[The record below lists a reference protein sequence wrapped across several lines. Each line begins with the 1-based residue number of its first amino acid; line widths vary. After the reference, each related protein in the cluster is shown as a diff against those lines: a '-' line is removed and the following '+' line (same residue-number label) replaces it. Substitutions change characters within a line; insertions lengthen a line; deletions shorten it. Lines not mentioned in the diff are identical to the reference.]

1 MKDKELLKIVQN
13 EVENLSSL
21 LKVESEREVSIEEG
35 EEGVKYLKVNFE
47 GEELGYMIGNRGR
60 HLDSLQFLLQIL
72 LGRKLGEGE
81 DFRLFV
87 DVGGYR
93 KEKDSKLEEMAL
105 QKADDA
111 RILGERVEL
120 PPMKPS
126 DRRIIHLAL
135 MQFDDIKTE
144 SEGEGMDRHIVITPL
159 KVSES

>member
-1 MKDKELLKIVQN
+1 MKDKELLKTAEKEVQK
-13 EVENLSSL
+13 LCSL
-21 LKVESEREVSIEEG
+21 LDVDCDVNVTLDKGENGIRYIKVVFDG
-35 EEGVKYLKVNFE
+35 ED
-47 GEELGYMIGNRGR
+47 LGYMIGNRGR

>member
-60 HLDSLQFLLQIL
+60 HLDALQFILQII
-72 LGRKLGEGE
+72 LGRKLGEE
-81 DFRLFV
+81 VDFRVFV
-87 DVGGYR
+87 DVAGYR
-93 KEKDSKLEEMAL
+93 KEKDDKLEQMAL
-105 QKADDA
+105 EKADNA
-111 RILGERVEL
+111 RILGEPIEL

-126 DRRIIHLAL
+126 DRRIVHLAL
-135 MQFDDIKTE
+135 MKFKDISSE
-144 SEGEGMDRHIVITPL
+144 SIGEGMDRRIVISPI
-159 KVSES
+159 K